1 MEGKEEEW
9 VEEEAAQSGEVE
21 RGENKIEEVYNLVN
35 FFQGMCVCVC
45 VYNYDLFFNLMYN
58 IFFFIYHF
66 MFDIIE

>member
-45 VYNYDLFFNLMYN
+45 VFTIM
-58 IFFFIYHF
+58 IYF
-66 MFDIIE
+66 LI